1 MTTVNINLVCLKSGR
16 IVAIDASGAQN
27 QSAMTAVSPIDDLL
41 DHLVRTSALSREQ
54 AMRIVAEVLTY
65 FDEPLETFVRR
76 RHRELQAEGLA
87 NSAIYQRIRHDLK
100 FWRVAAPETSERQ
113 IRRIIYG

>member
-1 MTTVNINLVCLKSGR
+1 
-16 IVAIDASGAQN
+16 
-27 QSAMTAVSPIDDLL
+27 MTAASPIDDLL
-41 DHLVRTSALSREQ
+41 DHLVRTTALSRDQ

-65 FDEPLETFVRR
+65 FDESLETFVRR

-87 NSAIYQRIRHDLK
+87 NAAVYKRIKNDLK
-100 FWRVAAPETSERQ
+100 FWRIAAPETSERQ